1 MPQIILDDADEE
13 HLTQLWD
20 ALLSREL
27 SKIQKAYTNLTKTE
41 QKAVLGHLKEM
52 VEGEGWQPGQR
63 ESARAALKA
72 IESQV

>member
-1 MPQIILDDADEE
+1 MPQFILDDADEE

-20 ALLSREL
+20 ALLSRKS
-27 SKIQKAYTNLTKTE
+27 SKIQKVYTSLTKPE
-41 QKAVLGHLKEM
+41 QKAVLAHLREM

-72 IESQV
+72 IKS